1 MGGNVVYLQIIKYN
15 IELTQ
20 FLKETVKMIIE

>member
-1 MGGNVVYLQIIKYN
+1 MGGNIVYLKIIKYN